1 MQIFSFANHFVAML
15 FNHYLFILVYLFVYL
30 FTKCIIDLIC
40 LFKKKNIYIY
50 ILLNILYLSLHLFIY
65 LFIYLAGTFSHIFG

>member
-30 FTKCIIDLIC
+30 FTKCIIDLFC
-40 LFKKKNIYIY
+40 LFKKIQNIIKHF
-50 ILLNILYLSLHLFIY
+50 IFIFTCIY
-65 LFIYLAGTFSHIFG
+65 LFIYLAGTFTHIFG